1 MKKILLIATGGTIS
15 SKDTNYGLAPFLKSQ
30 ELISHLPKKDYNC
43 TLNTIDLMNID
54 SSNIEPKHWVEIASK
69 IADEYEHYD
78 GFVITHGTDTLT
90 YTSAALSYLVQN
102 SKKPIILT
110 GSQKPINAPCS
121 DGVTNLSAS
130 IIFACQNVGG
140 VFIVFNSKVILGTK
154 AKKVHSK
161 SDDAFASLNMPYVAV
176 LKGDK
181 IIWNN
186 DVVKRLFDNKM
197 QVEFYLN
204 INPKV
209 ALLKLSPGLNPE
221 LLQHLAKLYDA
232 IVIESYGLGAI
243 PFNKNNN
250 FLEALEKITINGCIV
265 VIVSQTLEQ
274 GTYMYT
280 YEVGRRALYINNV
293 AEGGLL
299 SVECSITK
307 LMWALGVTDDN
318 EKVLKLV
325 NTSVA
330 LDR

>member
-1 MKKILLIATGGTIS
+1 MKKILLISTGGTIS
-15 SKDTNYGLAPFLKSQ
+15 SKDFGYGLAPSLKVS
-30 ELISHLPKKDYNC
+30 ELFSYVPKLNVDC
-43 TLNTIDLMNID
+43 DVTLVDLMNID
-54 SSNIEPKHWVEIASK
+54 SSNIEPKHWVEIAIK
-69 IADEYEHYD
+69 ISEEYENYD

-102 SKKPIILT
+102 PKKPIVIT
-110 GSQKPINAPCS
+110 GSQHPINEPNS
-121 DGVTNLSAS
+121 DGIPNLSNS
-130 IIFACQNVGG
+130 IIFACQNIGG
-140 VFIVFNSKVILGTK
+140 VFIVFNNKCILGTK
-154 AKKVHSK
+154 AKKIHSK
-161 SDDAFASLNMPYVAV
+161 SDDAFTSVNMPCVAV
-176 LKGDK
+176 FEEDD
-181 IIWNN
+181 IIWDN
-186 DVVKRLFDNKM
+186 DVLSELHKNNHAPK
-197 QVEFYLN
+197 FYSK

-209 ALLKLSPGLNPE
+209 ALLKLAPGLMPE
-221 LLQHLAKLYDA
+221 MLIHLSKLYAA

-250 FLEALEKITINGCIV
+250 FLESLEKITADGCIV

-280 YEVGRRALYINNV
+280 YEVGRRALYIDNV

-307 LMWALGVTDDN
+307 LMWALGVTDNND
-318 EKVLKLV
+318 KVLKLV